1 MTIAPEARTCA
12 AELNVKDLAIGHNG
26 KTLLKHLTFS
36 VPAGSS
42 LAIVGESGCGKSTL
56 LTTLAG
62 LLPALGGEL
71 SWRDAQGSVLKHPN
85 SSFVWQQLG
94 LLPWKTVQKNLTLPL
109 LLSQH
114 KIPAA
119 DCADRAAA
127 MIEELGLSGLENR
140 WPATLSGG
148 QRQRLA
154 LGRALIAQ
162 PAVLFMDEP
171 FSALDALRR
180 ERLQDFLAGMRRRRP
195 TTMIFV
201 THDIGEAAFLAS
213 DILLLFR
220 SGPPHSMPAI
230 RTFAPRNDSICAPRC
245 EKRCGHPYRAAIP
258 GRRADHRQER
268 IIARQIFA
276 RCKIRGTARR
286 TTAAQS
292 FAPFPTA
299 ATDRTAASP
308 ESRPASRLQLRSPP

>member
-1 MTIAPEARTCA
+1 MSC
-12 AELNVKDLAIGHNG
+12 KLAIEDLNLYYGDFHA
-26 KTLLKHLTFS
+26 LKSINMEIQPNEITAFIG
-36 VPAGSS
+36 P
-42 LAIVGESGCGKSTL
+42 SGCGKSTL

-71 SWRDAQGSVLKHPN
+71 SWRDAKGSALKHPN

-94 LLPWKTVQKNLTLPL
+94 LLPWKTVRKNLTLPL

-119 DCADRAAA
+119 DCALSRRRSAHRAAA

-213 DILLLFR
+213 DILLLGA
-220 SGPPHSMPAI
+220 GP
-230 RTFAPRNDSICAPRC
+230 
-245 EKRCGHPYRAAIP
+245 
-258 GRRADHRQER
+258 
-268 IIARQIFA
+268 
-276 RCKIRGTARR
+276 
-286 TTAAQS
+286 
-292 FAPFPTA
+292 
-299 ATDRTAASP
+299 
-308 ESRPASRLQLRSPP
+308 SRLLEHYANPAWRSSEQ

>member
-1 MTIAPEARTCA
+1 
-12 AELNVKDLAIGHNG
+12 LAIGHNG

-71 SWRDAQGSVLKHPN
+71 SWRDAKGSTIKHPN

-114 KIPAA
+114 KIPAS

-213 DILLLFR
+213 DILLLGAGPSRLLEHYANPAWR
-220 SGPPHSMPAI
+220 SSEQYAD
-230 RTFAPRNDSICAPRC
+230 RDSPEFVESVYHIHNVLRQCAA
-245 EKRCGHPYRAAIP
+245 HN
-258 GRRADHRQER
+258 
-268 IIARQIFA
+268 
-276 RCKIRGTARR
+276 
-286 TTAAQS
+286 
-292 FAPFPTA
+292 
-299 ATDRTAASP
+299 AASC
-308 ESRPASRLQLRSPP
+308 EPAGSAA

>member
-71 SWRDAQGSVLKHPN
+71 SWRDAKGSTIKHPN

-114 KIPAA
+114 KIPAS

-154 LGRALIAQ
+154 LG
-162 PAVLFMDEP
+162 
-171 FSALDALRR
+171 R

-213 DILLLFR
+213 DILLLGAGPSRLLEHYANPAWR
-220 SGPPHSMPAI
+220 SSEQCAD
-230 RTFAPRNDSICAPRC
+230 RDSPEFVESVYHIHNVLRQCAA
-245 EKRCGHPYRAAIP
+245 HN
-258 GRRADHRQER
+258 
-268 IIARQIFA
+268 
-276 RCKIRGTARR
+276 
-286 TTAAQS
+286 
-292 FAPFPTA
+292 
-299 ATDRTAASP
+299 AAS
-308 ESRPASRLQLRSPP
+308 SDPAGSAA

>member
-71 SWRDAQGSVLKHPN
+71 SWRDAKGSTIKHPN

-114 KIPAA
+114 KIPAS

-162 PAVLFMDEP
+162 PAVLFM
-171 FSALDALRR
+171 
-180 ERLQDFLAGMRRRRP
+180 
-195 TTMIFV
+195 
-201 THDIGEAAFLAS
+201 
-213 DILLLFR
+213 
-220 SGPPHSMPAI
+220 
-230 RTFAPRNDSICAPRC
+230 
-245 EKRCGHPYRAAIP
+245 
-258 GRRADHRQER
+258 
-268 IIARQIFA
+268 
-276 RCKIRGTARR
+276 
-286 TTAAQS
+286 
-292 FAPFPTA
+292 
-299 ATDRTAASP
+299 
-308 ESRPASRLQLRSPP
+308 

>member
-62 LLPALGGEL
+62 LLPALDGEL
-71 SWRDAQGSVLKHPN
+71 SWRDAKGSAIKHPN

-94 LLPWKTVQKNLTLPL
+94 LLPWKTVEKNLTLPL

-119 DCADRAAA
+119 DCAHRAAA

-140 WPATLSGG
+140 WPATL
-148 QRQRLA
+148 
-154 LGRALIAQ
+154 
-162 PAVLFMDEP
+162 EP

-213 DILLLFR
+213 DILLLGAGPSRLLEHYANPAWR
-220 SGPPHSMPAI
+220 SSEQCAD
-230 RTFAPRNDSICAPRC
+230 RDSPEFVESVYHIHNVLRQCAA
-245 EKRCGHPYRAAIP
+245 HN
-258 GRRADHRQER
+258 
-268 IIARQIFA
+268 
-276 RCKIRGTARR
+276 
-286 TTAAQS
+286 
-292 FAPFPTA
+292 
-299 ATDRTAASP
+299 AASC
-308 ESRPASRLQLRSPP
+308 EPAGSAA

>member
-62 LLPALGGEL
+62 LLPALDGEL

-94 LLPWKTVQKNLTLPL
+94 LLPWKTVEKNLTLPL

-119 DCADRAAA
+119 DCAHRAVA

-162 PAVLFMDEP
+162 PAVLFMDC
-171 FSALDALRR
+171 LLY
-180 ERLQDFLAGMRRRRP
+180 
-195 TTMIFV
+195 TTP
-201 THDIGEAAFLAS
+201 S
-213 DILLLFR
+213 
-220 SGPPHSMPAI
+220 
-230 RTFAPRNDSICAPRC
+230 PRD
-245 EKRCGHPYRAAIP
+245 
-258 GRRADHRQER
+258 
-268 IIARQIFA
+268 
-276 RCKIRGTARR
+276 
-286 TTAAQS
+286 
-292 FAPFPTA
+292 
-299 ATDRTAASP
+299 
-308 ESRPASRLQLRSPP
+308 

>member
-1 MTIAPEARTCA
+1 MSC
-12 AELNVKDLAIGHNG
+12 KLAIEDLNLYYGDFHA
-26 KTLLKHLTFS
+26 LKSINMEIQPNEITAFIG
-36 VPAGSS
+36 P
-42 LAIVGESGCGKSTL
+42 SGCGKSTL

-71 SWRDAQGSVLKHPN
+71 SWRDAKGSTIKHPN

-114 KIPAA
+114 KIPAS

-213 DILLLFR
+213 DILLLGA
-220 SGPPHSMPAI
+220 GP
-230 RTFAPRNDSICAPRC
+230 
-245 EKRCGHPYRAAIP
+245 
-258 GRRADHRQER
+258 
-268 IIARQIFA
+268 
-276 RCKIRGTARR
+276 
-286 TTAAQS
+286 
-292 FAPFPTA
+292 
-299 ATDRTAASP
+299 
-308 ESRPASRLQLRSPP
+308 SRLLEHYANPAWRSSEQCADRA